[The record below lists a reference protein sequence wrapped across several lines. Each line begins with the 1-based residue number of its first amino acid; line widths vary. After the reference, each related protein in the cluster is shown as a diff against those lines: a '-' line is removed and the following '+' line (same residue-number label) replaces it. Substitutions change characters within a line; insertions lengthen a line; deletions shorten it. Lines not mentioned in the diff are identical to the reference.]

1 MKKLLFGLVLMIGF
15 GAAAQ
20 SKVAHV
26 NSQKLLDTMPSRQA
40 AISQLDQIQKS
51 GVAELEEMQ
60 KAFETAYD
68 IFIKKDKAGEM
79 PPMIKENEQNKLMRM
94 QQNLETRQGELE
106 QELKTYS
113 EQLNQPILD
122 RVQKAIEIVAERKKL
137 NYVLDQSAMTLYY
150 KGGMDIT
157 NEVIVELL
165 ILDAASETKTAP
177 K

>member
-1 MKKLLFGLVLMIGF
+1 MKNLLLGLVLFIGF
-15 GAAAQ
+15 GAVAQ

-26 NSQKLLDTMPSRQA
+26 NSQKLLDTLPSRKA

-51 GVAELEEMQ
+51 GVSELEEMQ
-60 KAFETAYD
+60 KAFESAYKIWID
-68 IFIKKDKAGEM
+68 GQANM

-94 QQNLETRQGELE
+94 QQNLETRQAELE
-106 QELKTYS
+106 QELKVYS

-137 NYVLDQSAMTLYY
+137 NYVLDQSSMTMYY

-165 ILDAASETKTAP
+165 ILDAADTK

>member
-1 MKKLLFGLVLMIGF
+1 MKNLLLGLVLFIGF

-26 NSQKLLDTMPSRQA
+26 NSQKLLDTLPSRKA

-51 GVAELEEMQ
+51 GVSELEEMQ
-60 KAFETAYD
+60 KAFESAYRIWID
-68 IFIKKDKAGEM
+68 GQANM

-94 QQNLETRQGELE
+94 QQNLETRQAELE
-106 QELKTYS
+106 QELKVYS

-137 NYVLDQSAMTLYY
+137 NYVLDQSSMTMYY

-165 ILDAASETKTAP
+165 ILDAADTK

>member
-1 MKKLLFGLVLMIGF
+1 MKKLLLGLVLFIGF

-26 NSQKLLDTMPSRQA
+26 DSQKLLDTMPSRKA
-40 AISQLDQIQKS
+40 TMAQLEEIQKS
-51 GVAELEEMQ
+51 GFAELEEMQ
-60 KAFETAYD
+60 KSFESAYK
-68 IFIKKDKAGEM
+68 IFIEKDKAGEM

-94 QQNLETRQGELE
+94 QQNLETRQTELE
-106 QELKTYS
+106 QELKSYS

-122 RVQKAIEIVAERKKL
+122 RVQKAIELVAERKKL
-137 NYVLDQSAMTLYY
+137 SYVLDQSSMTMYY

-157 NEVIVELL
+157 NEVITELL
-165 ILDAASETKTAP
+165 ILDAAASK

>member
-1 MKKLLFGLVLMIGF
+1 MKNLLVGLVLFIGF
-15 GAAAQ
+15 GAVAQ

-26 NSQKLLDTMPSRQA
+26 NSQKLLDTLPSRKA

-51 GVAELEEMQ
+51 GVSELEEMQ
-60 KAFETAYD
+60 KAFESAYKIWID
-68 IFIKKDKAGEM
+68 GQANM

-94 QQNLETRQGELE
+94 QQNLETRQAELE
-106 QELKTYS
+106 QELKVYS

-137 NYVLDQSAMTLYY
+137 NYVLDQSSMTMYY

-165 ILDAASETKTAP
+165 ILDAADTK

>member
-1 MKKLLFGLVLMIGF
+1 MKKLLLGLVLFIGF

-26 NSQKLLDTMPSRQA
+26 DSQKLLDTMPSRKA
-40 AISQLDQIQKS
+40 AMAQLEEIQKS
-51 GVAELEEMQ
+51 GFAELEEMQ
-60 KAFETAYD
+60 KSFESAYK
-68 IFIKKDKAGEM
+68 IFIEKDKAGEM

-94 QQNLETRQGELE
+94 QQNLETRQTELE
-106 QELKTYS
+106 QELKSYS

-122 RVQKAIEIVAERKKL
+122 RVQKAIELVAERKKL
-137 NYVLDQSAMTLYY
+137 SYVLDQSAMTMYY

-157 NEVIVELL
+157 NEVITELL
-165 ILDAASETKTAP
+165 ILDAAASK

>member
-1 MKKLLFGLVLMIGF
+1 MKKLVLGLVLFIGF
-15 GAAAQ
+15 SAAAQ
-20 SKVAHV
+20 TKIAHV
-26 NSQKLLDTMPSRQA
+26 DSQKLLDTMPSRKA
-40 AISQLDQIQKS
+40 AITQLDEIQKS

-60 KAFETAYD
+60 KAFESAYKV
-68 IFIKKDKAGEM
+68 FVERDKAGEM
-79 PPMIKENEQNKLMRM
+79 PPMIKDNEQNKLMRM
-94 QQNLETRQGELE
+94 QQNLETRQAELE

-137 NYVLDQSAMTLYY
+137 GYVLDQSSMTMYY

-157 NEVIVELL
+157 NEVITELL
-165 ILDAASETKTAP
+165 ILDAAATK

>member
-1 MKKLLFGLVLMIGF
+1 MKNLLVGLVLFIGF

-26 NSQKLLDTMPSRQA
+26 NSQKLLDTLPSRKA

-51 GVAELEEMQ
+51 GVSELEEMQ
-60 KAFETAYD
+60 KAFESAYKIWID
-68 IFIKKDKAGEM
+68 GQASM

-94 QQNLETRQGELE
+94 QQNLETRQAELE
-106 QELKTYS
+106 QELKVYS

-137 NYVLDQSAMTLYY
+137 NYVLDQSSMTMYY

-157 NEVIVELL
+157 GEVITELL
-165 ILDAASETKTAP
+165 ILDATAI
-177 K
+177 KK

>member
-1 MKKLLFGLVLMIGF
+1 MKKLLLGLVLFIGF

-26 NSQKLLDTMPSRQA
+26 DSQKLLDTMPSRKA
-40 AISQLDQIQKS
+40 AMAQLEEIQKS
-51 GVAELEEMQ
+51 GFAELEEMQ
-60 KAFETAYD
+60 KSFESAYK
-68 IFIKKDKAGEM
+68 IFIEKDKAGEM

-94 QQNLETRQGELE
+94 QQNLETRQTELE
-106 QELKTYS
+106 QELKSYS

-122 RVQKAIEIVAERKKL
+122 RVQKAIELVAERKKL
-137 NYVLDQSAMTLYY
+137 SYVLDQSSMTMYY

-157 NEVIVELL
+157 NEVITELL
-165 ILDAASETKTAP
+165 ILDAAASK

>member
-1 MKKLLFGLVLMIGF
+1 MKNLLLGLVLFIGF

-26 NSQKLLDTMPSRQA
+26 NSQKLLDTLPSRKA

-51 GVAELEEMQ
+51 GVSELEEMQ
-60 KAFETAYD
+60 KAFESAYKIWID
-68 IFIKKDKAGEM
+68 GQANM

-94 QQNLETRQGELE
+94 QRNLETRQAELE
-106 QELKTYS
+106 QELKVYS

-137 NYVLDQSAMTLYY
+137 NYVLDQSSMTMYY

-165 ILDAASETKTAP
+165 ILDAADTK

>member
-1 MKKLLFGLVLMIGF
+1 MKNLLVGLVLFIGF
-15 GAAAQ
+15 GAVAQ

-26 NSQKLLDTMPSRQA
+26 NSQKLLDTLPSRKA

-51 GVAELEEMQ
+51 GVSELEEMQ
-60 KAFETAYD
+60 KAFESAYKIWID
-68 IFIKKDKAGEM
+68 GQASM

-94 QQNLETRQGELE
+94 QQNLETRQAELE
-106 QELKTYS
+106 QELKVYS

-137 NYVLDQSAMTLYY
+137 NYVLDQSSMTMYY

-165 ILDAASETKTAP
+165 ILDAADTK

>member
-1 MKKLLFGLVLMIGF
+1 MKNLLLGLVLFIGF
-15 GAAAQ
+15 GASAQ

-26 NSQKLLDTMPSRQA
+26 NSQKLLDTLPSRKA

-51 GVAELEEMQ
+51 GVSELEEMQ
-60 KAFETAYD
+60 KAFESAYKIWID
-68 IFIKKDKAGEM
+68 GQANM

-94 QQNLETRQGELE
+94 QQNLETRQAELE
-106 QELKTYS
+106 QELKVYS

-137 NYVLDQSAMTLYY
+137 NYVLDQSSMTMYY

-165 ILDAASETKTAP
+165 ILDAADTK

>member
-1 MKKLLFGLVLMIGF
+1 MKNLLVGLVLFIGF
-15 GAAAQ
+15 GAFAQ

-26 NSQKLLDTMPSRQA
+26 NSQKLLDTLPSRKA

-51 GVAELEEMQ
+51 GVSELEEMQ
-60 KAFETAYD
+60 KAFESAYKIWID
-68 IFIKKDKAGEM
+68 GQASM

-94 QQNLETRQGELE
+94 QQNLETRQAELE
-106 QELKTYS
+106 QELKVYS

-137 NYVLDQSAMTLYY
+137 NYVLDQSSMTMYY

-165 ILDAASETKTAP
+165 ILDAADTK

>member
-1 MKKLLFGLVLMIGF
+1 
-15 GAAAQ
+15 
-20 SKVAHV
+20 
-26 NSQKLLDTMPSRQA
+26 
-40 AISQLDQIQKS
+40 
-51 GVAELEEMQ
+51 MQ
-60 KAFETAYD
+60 KAFESAYKIWID
-68 IFIKKDKAGEM
+68 GQASM

-94 QQNLETRQGELE
+94 QQNLETRQAELE
-106 QELKTYS
+106 QELKVYS

-137 NYVLDQSAMTLYY
+137 NYVLDQSSMTMYY

-165 ILDAASETKTAP
+165 ILDAADTK

>member
-1 MKKLLFGLVLMIGF
+1 MKNLLVGLVLFIGF

-26 NSQKLLDTMPSRQA
+26 NSQKLLDTLPSRKA

-51 GVAELEEMQ
+51 GVSELEEMQ
-60 KAFETAYD
+60 KAFESAYKIWID
-68 IFIKKDKAGEM
+68 GQASM

-94 QQNLETRQGELE
+94 QQNLETRQAELE
-106 QELKTYS
+106 QELKVYS

-137 NYVLDQSAMTLYY
+137 NYVLDQSSMTMYY

-165 ILDAASETKTAP
+165 ILDAADTK

>member
-1 MKKLLFGLVLMIGF
+1 MKNLLLGLVLFIGF

-26 NSQKLLDTMPSRQA
+26 NSQKLLDTLPSRKA
-40 AISQLDQIQKS
+40 AILQLDQIQKS
-51 GVAELEEMQ
+51 GVSELEEMQ
-60 KAFETAYD
+60 KAFESAYKIWID
-68 IFIKKDKAGEM
+68 GQANM

-94 QQNLETRQGELE
+94 QQNLETRQAELE
-106 QELKTYS
+106 QELKVYS

-137 NYVLDQSAMTLYY
+137 NYVLDQSSMTMYY

-165 ILDAASETKTAP
+165 ILDAADTK

>member
-1 MKKLLFGLVLMIGF
+1 MKKLLLGLVLFIGF

-26 NSQKLLDTMPSRQA
+26 DSQKLLDTMPSRKA
-40 AISQLDQIQKS
+40 AIAQLDEIQKS
-51 GVAELEEMQ
+51 GVSELEEMQ
-60 KAFETAYD
+60 KSFEAAYK
-68 IFIKKDKAGEM
+68 IFVEKDKAGEM

-94 QQNLETRQGELE
+94 QQNLETRQTELE
-106 QELKTYS
+106 QELKSYS

-122 RVQKAIEIVAERKKL
+122 RVQKAIELVAERKKL
-137 NYVLDQSAMTLYY
+137 SYVLDQSSMTMYY

-157 NEVIVELL
+157 NEVITELL
-165 ILDAASETKTAP
+165 ILDAAASK

>member
-1 MKKLLFGLVLMIGF
+1 MKNLVFGLVLFIGF
-15 GAAAQ
+15 GAVAQ

-26 NSQKLLDTMPSRQA
+26 DSQKLLDTMPSRKTA
-40 AISQLDQIQKS
+40 VAQLDQIQKS
-51 GVAELEEMQ
+51 GVSELEEMQ
-60 KAFETAYD
+60 KAFESAYK
-68 IFIKKDKAGEM
+68 IFMEQEKNM

-94 QQNLETRQGELE
+94 QQNLETRQAELE

-113 EQLNQPILD
+113 QQLNQPILD

-137 NYVLDQSAMTLYY
+137 NYVLDQSSMTMYY

-157 NEVIVELL
+157 NEVITELL
-165 ILDAASETKTAP
+165 ILDASDIK